1 MDGAS
6 AMPTPAENI
15 RIAIEQVTQRIVE
28 VTSSYKP
35 TYTVDGE
42 SYSHETYLTA
52 LQQNLLALQQAQ
64 QTLQG
69 PFQKMTRIKT

>member
-1 MDGAS
+1 
-6 AMPTPAENI
+6 MPTPAENI

-42 SYSHETYLTA
+42 SYSHESYLTA
-52 LQQNLLALQQAQ
+52 LNQNLEGLQRAQ
-64 QTLQG
+64 QTLTG
-69 PFQKMTRIKT
+69 PFQKVTRMKT

>member
-1 MDGAS
+1 
-6 AMPTPAENI
+6 MPTPAENI